1 MAGLY
6 FHIPF
11 CKQACHYCDFHF
23 STNTSALP
31 QMVSAICKEL
41 ELRKDYLDGEEIRT
55 IYFGGGTPSLLPIQ
69 SLQAIFDTVFQH
81 YQVDPEAEIT
91 LEANP
96 DDLTPAK
103 IQELKQLPINRL
115 SIGTQSFHG
124 PHLSLMNRAHN
135 SEEALNSI
143 RKAQEAGF
151 NNISI
156 DLIYGIPAPDHTLWR
171 QDLAQLFALNV
182 QHISCYALTI
192 EPQTVLGNWTKKG
205 KFKPAEDEF
214 TAQQF
219 EILLEEMKKYGYIQY
234 EISNFCQPGFE
245 SKHNSSYW
253 QGVKYLGIGPSAH
266 SFNGVS
272 RQFNVA
278 HNYQYIAA
286 LEKNELPFTLE
297 ELSLEDRANEYML
310 TTLRTIWG
318 TDLGY
323 LKNQFGLDLLVSQ
336 KAYLEE
342 LQKKNLAEISEN
354 KLKLTDAG
362 KLLADQIALDLF
374 VLKAE

>member
-1 MAGLY
+1 MAGIY
-6 FHIPF
+6 FHIPY

-23 STNTSALP
+23 STNTASLP
-31 QMVSAICKEL
+31 RMVKAICREL
-41 ELRKDYLDGEEIRT
+41 ELRKDYLNGEEIKT
-55 IYFGGGTPSLLPIQ
+55 IYFGGGTPSLLPVAG
-69 SLQAIFDTVFQH
+69 LQAIFDTVSQF
-81 YQVDPEAEIT
+81 YNVDPKAEIT

-96 DDLTPAK
+96 DDLTSVK

-124 PHLSLMNRAHN
+124 EHLRLMNRAHN
-135 SEEALNSI
+135 SQEALNSI
-143 RKAQEAGF
+143 REAQQAGF

-156 DLIYGIPAPDHTLWR
+156 DLIYGIPAPDHSLWR
-171 QDLAQLFALNV
+171 QDLEQLFALNV
-182 QHISCYALTI
+182 QHISCYALTV

-219 EILLEEMKKYGYIQY
+219 EILLREMKKHGFIQY

-253 QGVKYLGIGPSAH
+253 QGTKYLGIGPSAH
-266 SFNGVS
+266 SFNGNS

-278 HNYQYIAA
+278 HNFKYLDA
-286 LEKNELPFTLE
+286 LEKNELPFTRE
-297 ELSLEDRANEYML
+297 ELSAEDQANEYLL

-336 KAYLEE
+336 KEYLAE
-342 LQKKNLAEISEN
+342 LQRKDLITVTEN
-354 KLKLTDAG
+354 KLKLTDTG

-374 VLKAE
+374 VLP

>member
-6 FHIPF
+6 FHIPY

-23 STNTSALP
+23 STNTASLP
-31 QMVSAICKEL
+31 RMVTAICREL
-41 ELRKDYLDGEEIRT
+41 ELRKNYLPGEEIKT
-55 IYFGGGTPSLLPIQ
+55 IYFGGGTPSLLPVQ
-69 SLQAIFDTVFQH
+69 SLQAIFDTVYHH
-81 YQVDPEAEIT
+81 YRVSPEAEIT

-96 DDLTPAK
+96 DDLTQDK
-103 IQELKQLPINRL
+103 IQELKELSINRL

-135 SEEALNSI
+135 SQEALHSI
-143 RKAQEAGF
+143 RTAQEAGF
-151 NNISI
+151 RNISI

-182 QHISCYALTI
+182 QHVSCYALTV

-219 EILLEEMKKYGYIQY
+219 EILLEEMTKHGFIQY
-234 EISNFCQPGFE
+234 EISNFCLPGFE

-253 QGVKYLGIGPSAH
+253 KSVNYLGIGPSAH
-266 SFNGVS
+266 SFNGHS

-278 HNYQYIAA
+278 HNFQYLDA
-286 LEKNELPFTLE
+286 LERNELPFTLE
-297 ELSLEDRANEYML
+297 NLSLEDQANEYLL

-336 KAYLEE
+336 GDYLAE
-342 LQKKNLAEISEN
+342 LQRKNLVEIKEN
-354 KLKLTDAG
+354 NLRLTDSG

-374 VLKAE
+374 VLKED

>member
-31 QMVSAICKEL
+31 RMVAAICREL
-41 ELRKDYLDGEEIRT
+41 ELRKDYLAGETIKT
-55 IYFGGGTPSLLPIQ
+55 IYFGGGTPSLLPAAG
-69 SLQAIFDTVFQH
+69 LEAIFDSVYKHYTVAPQ
-81 YQVDPEAEIT
+81 AEIT

-96 DDLTPAK
+96 DDLMPAK
-103 IQELKQLPINRL
+103 LRELKQLSVNRL

-124 PHLSLMNRAHN
+124 EHLRFMNRAHN
-135 SEEALNSI
+135 SEEALASI
-143 RKAQEAGF
+143 REAQQAGF

-156 DLIYGIPAPDHTLWR
+156 DLIYGMPAPDHSLWR
-171 QDLAQLFALNV
+171 QDLAQLFALPV
-182 QHISCYALTI
+182 QHVSCYALTV

-219 EILLEEMKKYGYIQY
+219 EIMLAEMQAHGFIQY

-253 QGVKYLGIGPSAH
+253 QGVNYLGIGPSAH
-266 SFNGVS
+266 SFNGTS

-278 HNYQYIAA
+278 HNFQYLEA

-297 ELSLEDRANEYML
+297 ELSLEDRANEYLL

-318 TDLGY
+318 SDLGY

-336 KAYLEE
+336 EKYLAE
-342 LQKKNLAEISEN
+342 LQQKNLAEITGN
-354 KLKLTDAG
+354 KLKLTNAG

-374 VLKAE
+374 VLP

>member
-6 FHIPF
+6 FHIPY

-23 STNTSALP
+23 STNTTSLP
-31 QMVSAICKEL
+31 RMVSAICCEL
-41 ELRKDYLDGEEIRT
+41 ELRKDYLGEEKIET
-55 IYFGGGTPSLLPIQ
+55 IYFGGGTPSLLPAS
-69 SLQAIFDTVFQH
+69 SLQAIFDTIFRH
-81 YQVDPEAEIT
+81 YEVAPEAEVT

-103 IQELKQLPINRL
+103 IQELQQLPVNRL
-115 SIGTQSFHG
+115 SIGTQSFQG

-135 SEEALNSI
+135 SEEALHSI
-143 RKAQEAGF
+143 REAQQAGF
-151 NNISI
+151 SNISI
-156 DLIYGIPAPDHTLWR
+156 DLIYGIPAPDHTFWQ
-171 QDLAQLFALNV
+171 QDLEQLFALNV
-182 QHISCYALTI
+182 QHVSCYALTV
-192 EPQTVLGNWTKKG
+192 EPQTVFGNWARKG
-205 KFKPAEDEF
+205 KFKAAEDEF

-219 EILLEEMKKYGYIQY
+219 EILLEEMAEHGFIQY

-253 QGVKYLGIGPSAH
+253 KGIPYLGIGPSAH
-266 SFNGVS
+266 SFNGTS

-278 HNYQYIAA
+278 NNFKYLEA
-286 LEKNELPFTLE
+286 LEQGELPFTLE

-323 LKNQFGLDLLVSQ
+323 LKNQFGLDLLASQ
-336 KAYLEE
+336 REYLEE
-342 LQKKNLAEISEN
+342 LQRKKLATISEN
-354 KLKLTDAG
+354 KLQLTNAG

-374 VLKAE
+374 VLK

>member
-1 MAGLY
+1 
-6 FHIPF
+6 
-11 CKQACHYCDFHF
+11 
-23 STNTSALP
+23 
-31 QMVSAICKEL
+31 
-41 ELRKDYLDGEEIRT
+41 
-55 IYFGGGTPSLLPIQ
+55 
-69 SLQAIFDTVFQH
+69 
-81 YQVDPEAEIT
+81 
-91 LEANP
+91 
-96 DDLTPAK
+96 
-103 IQELKQLPINRL
+103 L
-115 SIGTQSFHG
+115 SF
-124 PHLSLMNRAHN
+124 MNRAHN
-135 SEEALNSI
+135 SAEALHSI
-143 RKAQEAGF
+143 REAQQAGF
-151 NNISI
+151 HNISI

-182 QHISCYALTI
+182 QHISCYALTV

-219 EILLEEMKKYGYIQY
+219 EILLEEMKKHGYIQY
-234 EISNFCQPGFE
+234 EISNFCLPGFE

-253 QGVKYLGIGPSAH
+253 QGVKYLGLRPSAH

-278 HNYQYIAA
+278 HNYQYLAA

-297 ELSLEDRANEYML
+297 ELSPEDRANEYLL

-336 KAYLEE
+336 EAYLAE
-342 LQKKNLAEISEN
+342 LQRKQLALIEEN

-374 VLKAE
+374 VLK

>member
-23 STNTSALP
+23 STNTSSLP
-31 QMVSAICKEL
+31 RMVSAICKEL
-41 ELRKDYLDGEEIRT
+41 ELRKNYLNGEEIKT
-55 IYFGGGTPSLLPIQ
+55 IYFGGGTPSLLPIA

-81 YQVDPEAEIT
+81 YKVNPKAEIT

-96 DDLTPAK
+96 DDLTSTK

-124 PHLSLMNRAHN
+124 PHLSFMNRAHN
-135 SEEALNSI
+135 SEEALQSI
-143 RKAQEAGF
+143 HEAQKAGF

-156 DLIYGIPAPDHTLWR
+156 DLIYGMPAPDHTLWR
-171 QDLAQLFALNV
+171 QDLEQLFALNV
-182 QHISCYALTI
+182 QHVSCYALTV

-219 EILLEEMKKYGYIQY
+219 EILLEEMQKHGFIQY

-253 QGVKYLGIGPSAH
+253 QGVNYIGIGPSAH
-266 SFNGVS
+266 SFNGTS
-272 RQFNVA
+272 RQFNMA
-278 HNYQYIAA
+278 HNFQYLEAI
-286 LEKNELPFTLE
+286 EKNELPFTLE
-297 ELSLEDRANEYML
+297 ELSVEDRANEYLL
-310 TTLRTIWG
+310 TTLRTVWG

-336 KAYLEE
+336 EKYLAE
-342 LQKKNLAEISEN
+342 LQQKNLAQISEN

-374 VLKAE
+374 VLKNE

>member
-23 STNTSALP
+23 STNTTTLIPMVDAL
-31 QMVSAICKEL
+31 KREL
-41 ELRKDYLDGEEIRT
+41 ELRKDYLGGEEIKT
-55 IYFGGGTPSLLPIQ
+55 IYFGGGTPSLLPV
-69 SLQAIFDTVFQH
+69 SNLQRLFDTV
-81 YQVDPEAEIT
+81 YRLYNVDPAAEIT

-96 DDLTPAK
+96 DDLTPVK
-103 IQELKQLPINRL
+103 IRELRSLPVNRL

-124 PHLSLMNRAHN
+124 EHLSFMNRAHN
-135 SEEALNSI
+135 ALEARNSI
-143 RKAQEAGF
+143 RGAKQAGF
-151 NNISI
+151 KNISI
-156 DLIYGIPAPDHTLWR
+156 DLIYGVPAVDHTIWR
-171 QDLAQLFALNV
+171 KDLEELFALDV
-182 QHISCYALTI
+182 QHVSCYALTV
-192 EPQTVLGNWTKKG
+192 EPQTVLGNWAKKG

-219 EILLEEMKKYGYIQY
+219 EILLEEMKKHGFIQY

-278 HNYQYIAA
+278 HNHQYITA
-286 LEKNELPFTLE
+286 LEKDELPFTLE
-297 ELSLEDRANEYML
+297 NLSLEDQANEYML

-318 TDLGY
+318 TDLAY
-323 LKNQFGLDLLVSQ
+323 LKNQFNLDLLVSQ
-336 KAYLEE
+336 KEYLAE
-342 LQKKNLAEISEN
+342 LQQRNLAEISEN

-374 VLKAE
+374 VIK

>member
-1 MAGLY
+1 MAGIY
-6 FHIPF
+6 FHIPY

-23 STNTSALP
+23 STNTGSLP
-31 QMVSAICKEL
+31 RMVSAICREL
-41 ELRKDYLDGEEIRT
+41 ELRKDYLAGEEIKT
-55 IYFGGGTPSLLPIQ
+55 IYFGGGTPSLLPIA
-69 SLQAIFDTVFQH
+69 SLQAIFDTVFQ
-81 YQVDPEAEIT
+81 YYNVASNPEVT

-103 IQELKQLPINRL
+103 ILELKQIPINRL

-124 PHLSLMNRAHN
+124 EHLHFMNRAHN
-135 SEEALNSI
+135 SEEALQSI
-143 RKAQEAGF
+143 RNAQKAGF

-156 DLIYGIPAPDHTLWR
+156 DLIYGMPAPDHSLWR
-171 QDLAQLFALNV
+171 RDLEQLFALNV
-182 QHISCYALTI
+182 QHVSCYALTV
-192 EPQTVLGNWTKKG
+192 EPQTVLGNWTRKG

-219 EILLEEMKKYGYIQY
+219 EMLLAEMPKHGFIQY

-253 QGVKYLGIGPSAH
+253 QGVNYIGIGPSAH

-278 HNYQYIAA
+278 HNFQYLEA
-286 LEKNELPFTLE
+286 LEKTELPFTLE

-342 LQKKNLAEISEN
+342 LQQKDLAQISEN

-374 VLKAE
+374 VLKPE

>member
-1 MAGLY
+1 MAGIY
-6 FHIPF
+6 FHIPY

-23 STNTSALP
+23 STNTESLER
-31 QMVSAICKEL
+31 MVLAICREL
-41 ELRKDYLDGEEIRT
+41 VLRKDYLPGATIET
-55 IYFGGGTPSLLPIQ
+55 IYFGGGTPSLLPIP
-69 SLQAIFDTVFQH
+69 SLQRIFDTIYKH
-81 YQVDPEAEIT
+81 YKVTEDAEIT

-96 DDLTPAK
+96 DDLTPSK
-103 IQELKQLPINRL
+103 IRQLKSLPVNRL

-135 SEEALNSI
+135 AGEALNSI
-143 RKAQEAGF
+143 RAAKQAGF
-151 NNISI
+151 NNISV
-156 DLIYGIPAPDHTLWR
+156 DLIYGIPAPDHTLWHH
-171 QDLAQLFALNV
+171 DLEQLFALDV
-182 QHISCYALTI
+182 QHVSCYALTV
-192 EPQTVLGNWTKKG
+192 EPQTVFGNWTKKG

-219 EILLEEMKKYGYIQY
+219 EIMLEEMKKHGYIQY
-234 EISNFCQPGFE
+234 EISNFCKPGFE

-253 QGVKYLGIGPSAH
+253 KGVPYLGIGPSAH
-266 SFNGVS
+266 SFNGTS

-278 HNYQYIAA
+278 HNYQYLEA
-286 LEKNELPFTLE
+286 LERDELPFTLE
-297 ELSLEDRANEYML
+297 KLSLEDRANEYML

-336 KAYLEE
+336 KEYIAK
-342 LQKKNLAEISEN
+342 LQQRKLAEISEN
-354 KLKLTDAG
+354 KLKLTDSG

-374 VLKAE
+374 VLPK